1 MFHRIT
7 HSCLSR
13 VRDVELQEEAFVH
26 TKPLTCVYTNLPQN
40 EWASVLLLTLDGAR
54 SLYICVHT
62 PHISAHMSV
71 CMSGM
76 F

>member
-1 MFHRIT
+1 M
-7 HSCLSR
+7 
-13 VRDVELQEEAFVH
+13 H
-26 TKPLTCVYTNLPQN
+26 TKPLTCVYMNLPQN